1 MAQFEQS
8 LEHHMLDEEPD
19 MERLRAK
26 ALNDLKEICF
36 PCVSMWRSLNSVEL
50 NWGTGAEMA
59 WPMKTFVI
67 LCILLYKQ
75 TGHAEDGYELP
86 EVSGV
91 APIPSFRPR
100 ALAQESSGT
109 LV

>member
-1 MAQFEQS
+1 
-8 LEHHMLDEEPD
+8 MLDEEPD

-26 ALNDLKEICF
+26 ALNDLKEIHWKPFRF
-36 PCVSMWRSLNSVEL
+36 PCVSVWRSLNSVEF

-59 WPMKTFVI
+59 WPMKT
-67 LCILLYKQ
+67 YKQ

-100 ALAQESSGT
+100 ALAQVSSGT